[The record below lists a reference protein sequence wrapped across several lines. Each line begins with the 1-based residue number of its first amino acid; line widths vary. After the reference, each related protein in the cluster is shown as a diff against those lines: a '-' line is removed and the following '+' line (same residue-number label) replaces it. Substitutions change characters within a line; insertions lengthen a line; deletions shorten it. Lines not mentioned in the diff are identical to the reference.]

1 MILLL
6 TQDDTVNLSKF
17 ISREQLAPTAAYHL
31 IHQQVIAP
39 LHHYLTRLIA
49 AWTGCEASDTQMILH
64 THALL
69 GEVLAFRLGRETI
82 LLRTGWTQF
91 DAQKRNRFSK
101 SLPVISI
108 SSCMG
113 YRKGV
118 WADEK
123 PVVVILLIVILLA
136 ALGGGWWWYQSSRQ
150 QPLTLYGNVDIR
162 TVNMSFRVG
171 GRLASLTVDE
181 GDSIRAGQTLGELDR
196 APYENA
202 LLQAQANVSTAQAQY
217 DLMMAGY
224 RAEEIAQ
231 AAAAVKQAQAAYDY
245 AQNFYQRQLGLRASS
260 AISANDL
267 ENARSSR
274 DQAQATLKSAQ
285 DKLRQYRA
293 GNRPQEIAQAKA
305 SLEQAQAAL
314 AQAKLDL
321 HDTVLTA
328 PSDGTLMTRAVE
340 PGTMLN
346 AGGTVLTLSLTH
358 PVWVR
363 AYVDEKNLGQAQP
376 GQEVLLYTDS
386 RPDKP
391 YHGKIGF
398 VSPSAEFTPKTVETP
413 DLRTDLV
420 YRLRIVVTDADG
432 ALRQGMPVT
441 ISFSHGNGHE

>member
-1 MILLL
+1 M
-6 TQDDTVNLSKF
+6 K
-17 ISREQLAPTAAYHL
+17 
-31 IHQQVIAP
+31 
-39 LHHYLTRLIA
+39 
-49 AWTGCEASDTQMILH
+49 
-64 THALL
+64 
-69 GEVLAFRLGRETI
+69 
-82 LLRTGWTQF
+82 
-91 DAQKRNRFSK
+91 
-101 SLPVISI
+101 
-108 SSCMG
+108 
-113 YRKGV
+113 
-118 WADEK
+118 K

-245 AQNFYQRQLGLRASS
+245 AQNFYQRQLRLRASS

-376 GQEVLLYTDS
+376 GREVLLYTDS

-420 YRLRIVVTDADG
+420 YRLRIVVNDADG

-441 ISFSHGNGHE
+441 VSFNHGNGHE

>member
-1 MILLL
+1 M
-6 TQDDTVNLSKF
+6 K
-17 ISREQLAPTAAYHL
+17 
-31 IHQQVIAP
+31 
-39 LHHYLTRLIA
+39 
-49 AWTGCEASDTQMILH
+49 
-64 THALL
+64 
-69 GEVLAFRLGRETI
+69 
-82 LLRTGWTQF
+82 
-91 DAQKRNRFSK
+91 
-101 SLPVISI
+101 
-108 SSCMG
+108 
-113 YRKGV
+113 
-118 WADEK
+118 K

-224 RAEEIAQ
+224 RSEEIAQ
-231 AAAAVKQAQAAYDY
+231 AAAAVNQAQAAYDY

-305 SLEQAQAAL
+305 SLEQAQASL

-376 GQEVLLYTDS
+376 GQAVLLYTDS

-441 ISFSHGNGHE
+441 VSFDNGNGHE

>member
-1 MILLL
+1 L
-6 TQDDTVNLSKF
+6 
-17 ISREQLAPTAAYHL
+17 
-31 IHQQVIAP
+31 
-39 LHHYLTRLIA
+39 
-49 AWTGCEASDTQMILH
+49 CC
-64 THALL
+64 
-69 GEVLAFRLGRETI
+69 
-82 LLRTGWTQF
+82 
-91 DAQKRNRFSK
+91 FSCW
-101 SLPVISI
+101 PRI
-108 SSCMG
+108 
-113 YRKGV
+113 
-118 WADEK
+118 
-123 PVVVILLIVILLA
+123 
-136 ALGGGWWWYQSSRQ
+136 GGGWWWYQSSQ
-150 QPLTLYGNVDIR
+150 QKALTLYGNVDIR
-162 TVNMSFRVG
+162 TVNLSFRVG
-171 GRLASLTVDE
+171 GRLASLSVDE
-181 GDSIRAGQTLGELDR
+181 GDAIKAGQTLGELDR

-202 LLQAQANVSTAQAQY
+202 LQQAQANVSTAQAQY

-224 RAEEIAQ
+224 RSEEIAQ
-231 AAAAVKQAQAAYDY
+231 AAAAVNQAQAAYDY
-245 AQNFYQRQLGLRASS
+245 AQNFYQRQLGLRKSS

-321 HDTVLTA
+321 HDTTLTS

-340 PGTMLN
+340 PGSMLS
-346 AGGTVLTLSLTH
+346 AGGTVMTLSLTH

-363 AYVDEKNLGQAQP
+363 AYIDEKPRSGPA
-376 GQEVLLYTDS
+376 GSRSAAYTDS

-398 VSPSAEFTPKTVETP
+398 VSPTAEFTPKTVETP

-420 YRLRIVVTDADG
+420 YRLRIVVTDADD

-441 ISFSHGNGHE
+441 VTFSHGNGHE

>member
-1 MILLL
+1 M
-6 TQDDTVNLSKF
+6 K
-17 ISREQLAPTAAYHL
+17 
-31 IHQQVIAP
+31 
-39 LHHYLTRLIA
+39 
-49 AWTGCEASDTQMILH
+49 
-64 THALL
+64 
-69 GEVLAFRLGRETI
+69 
-82 LLRTGWTQF
+82 
-91 DAQKRNRFSK
+91 
-101 SLPVISI
+101 
-108 SSCMG
+108 
-113 YRKGV
+113 
-118 WADEK
+118 K

-196 APYENA
+196 SPYENA

-224 RAEEIAQ
+224 RSEEIAQ
-231 AAAAVKQAQAAYDY
+231 AAAAVNQAQAAYDY

-376 GQEVLLYTDS
+376 GQAVLLYTDS

-441 ISFSHGNGHE
+441 VSFDNGNGHE